1 MNRLPQRFLNA
12 LLILA
17 FLIVYLEWGKN
28 NSVFLFQVEYDIL
41 FSGTGKWKSFIHP
54 LIFAPFVGQLLLL
67 FTLFQKNPKSR
78 LSTIAILL
86 MGLLVFFIFAIG
98 LFTKNGK
105 IIVFSLP
112 YVLLTIIYFYKF
124 RSRASQSG
132 RQNPTP

>member
-1 MNRLPQRFLNA
+1 MNRLPRRFLNV

-17 FLIVYLEWGKN
+17 FLIVYLEWGKG
-28 NSVFLFQVEYDIL
+28 NSVFLFQIEYDIL

-67 FTLFQKNPKSR
+67 ITLFQKNPSSR

-98 LFTKNGK
+98 LFTLNGK
-105 IIVFSLP
+105 IIMFSLP
-112 YVLLTIIYFYKF
+112 YVVLTVIYFYSTNKR
-124 RSRASQSG
+124 RSI
-132 RQNPTP
+132 P